1 MDRWIQE
8 QNTQK
13 KNSISCIPSTQERK
27 LGGALGRH
35 RVQNLQ
41 ADNSSSTASQLNTQ
55 GDGPRHLSSAPGEG
69 EGFWSQGISCLNC

>member
-13 KNSISCIPSTQERK
+13 KNSISCIPNMQEHK
-27 LGGALGRH
+27 LGGTLGKH

-41 ADNSSSTASQLNTQ
+41 ADIA
-55 GDGPRHLSSAPGEG
+55 PPHLS
-69 EGFWSQGISCLNC
+69 